1 MTNVN
6 QMMKATEI
14 KKVAIIGGKLQGLE
28 AVYLASKAGIE
39 STLIDKDE
47 QALARNLCT
56 RFICEDILDRSPFLI
71 SELQKVDFI
80 LPALE
85 NEEVLIALV
94 EISEKYGFKLA
105 FDLAAY
111 QISSSKLLSDQL
123 MQAHH
128 IPAPKYYPN
137 CEPPYIVKPSAESGS
152 TGVVYV
158 DHAKGLKELLN
169 RIPTEEQ
176 WVIQEYISGKA
187 YSIEIIGRPGNYRT
201 YEITELFMDDIYDC
215 MRVEAPCEISPELSE
230 SFAKI
235 AQKLAELVSLTGIM
249 DVEVIHSKGELKVLE
264 IDARL
269 PSQTPTVVYHAS
281 GINLVSELSDL
292 FCLEELVKRPAEEL
306 VKRPTNEKKY
316 VAYEHLLIDE
326 GKVSGH
332 GEHIISQA
340 GPLAHYTNFF
350 GADEA
355 LTDYKPM
362 AKTFLGTF
370 INTAKSPEELEI
382 KRSTMFSALKQA
394 ELEALKRT

>member
-1 MTNVN
+1 MMKVNEIMRASEMTNVTR
-6 QMMKATEI
+6 MM
-14 KKVAIIGGKLQGLE
+14 KVAIIGGKLQGLE

-47 QALARNLCT
+47 EALARNLCT

-85 NEEVLIALV
+85 NEEVLTALV
-94 EISEKYGFKLA
+94 EISREYGFKLA
-105 FDLAAY
+105 FDMAAY

-123 MQAHH
+123 MQVHR
-128 IPAPKYYPN
+128 IPAPRYYPN
-137 CEPPYIVKPSAESGS
+137 CEPPYIVKPSTESGS

-158 DHAKGLKELLN
+158 DNAKSLKELLS
-169 RIPTEEQ
+169 RIPTDEQ
-176 WVIQEYISGKA
+176 WVIQEFISGKA

-215 MRVEAPCEISPELSE
+215 MRVEAPCEIGPKLSR
-230 SFAKI
+230 SFTVI
-235 AQKLAELVSLTGIM
+235 AEKLAELVSLTGIM
-249 DVEVIHSKGELKVLE
+249 DVEVIHSKGQLKVLE

-281 GINLVSELSDL
+281 GINMVSELSDL
-292 FCLEELVKRPAEEL
+292 FCLGELVKSPSEEM
-306 VKRPTNEKKY
+306 VKRPDKERKY
-316 VAYEHLLIDE
+316 VSYEHLLIDE
-326 GKVSGH
+326 GKISGH

-340 GPLAHYTNFF
+340 GPLDHYTNFF

-355 LTDYKPM
+355 LTDYKPL

-370 INTAKSPEELEI
+370 INTAKSPEELGM
-382 KRSTMFSALKQA
+382 KRTAMF
-394 ELEALKRT
+394 EALKRI